1 MPFYVLYDTRD
12 GAVIGIHSEVI
23 AGQQDTATLTHEEV
37 LAAAMPENPD
47 IDVAVLEVADHPRP
61 RRGYRLV
68 VDPHLRQAI
77 EVEAP
82 SAE

>member
-1 MPFYVLYDTRD
+1 MPFYLIYDTRD

-23 AGQQDTATLTHEEV
+23 GGKQDTATLTEDEV

-47 IDVAVLEVADHPRP
+47 IDVAVLEVAEHPRP

-82 SAE
+82 SAK